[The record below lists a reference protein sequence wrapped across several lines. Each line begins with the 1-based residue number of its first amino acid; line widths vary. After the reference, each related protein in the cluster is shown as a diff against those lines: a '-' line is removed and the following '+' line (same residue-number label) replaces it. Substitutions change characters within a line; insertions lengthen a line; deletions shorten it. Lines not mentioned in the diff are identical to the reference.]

1 MNECVTQAPDE
12 RKEQLRQWAA
22 RALQSGH
29 ESLRVPPLEATL
41 HLQALSGDAG
51 FRRYFRTDTAPTL
64 IAVDSPPSKTNVN
77 RFVALADYLRRNGIH
92 TPLVIAADVE
102 HGYMLL
108 EDLGDTQL
116 LRDLNPDSVSGLY
129 AEVMN
134 ELLCLQQIPRQ
145 EGLFPPYNRELLHM
159 EMRLLPEWLIGK
171 LLQRELSEE
180 ENQLIEH
187 TFAHLLDSATSQPQV
202 LVHRDYHSR
211 NLMIRDGERPGVV
224 DFQDAVWGPVTYDLA
239 SLLRDCYIRWPQEQ
253 VENWALA
260 YATNAVDAGVIPEVA
275 PETFLRW
282 FDWIGLQ
289 RHFKVLGLFPRLYLR
304 DGKHGYLPDL
314 PLVIRYT
321 FEVCDKYAEL
331 QPFARWF
338 RAEIMP
344 LIEQQDWY
352 RDYRIAGERQPADT
366 TVTP

>member
-1 MNECVTQAPDE
+1 MNECVSQVQDE
-12 RKEQLRQWAA
+12 RRDQLRQWAV
-22 RALQSGH
+22 RALQAGH
-29 ESLRVPPLEATL
+29 EPLQLPPLENTL
-41 HLQALSGDAG
+41 HLQPLSGDAG
-51 FRRYFRTDTAPTL
+51 FRRYFRTDTTPSL
-64 IAVDSPPSKTNVN
+64 IAVDSPPGKTNVS

-92 TPLVIAADVE
+92 TPLVISADIE

-116 LRDLNPDSVSGLY
+116 LRELDDDSVSGLY
-129 AEVMN
+129 AEVMS
-134 ELLCLQQIPRQ
+134 ELLCLQQISRQ

-159 EMRLLPEWLIGK
+159 EMRLLPEWLVGK

-180 ENQLIEH
+180 ENQLLER
-187 TFAHLLDSATSQPQV
+187 TFAHLLDSASSQPQV

-239 SLLRDCYIRWPQEQ
+239 SLLRDCYIRWPREQ

-260 YATNAVDAGVIPEVA
+260 YASTAMDAGVIPQVNGK
-275 PETFLRW
+275 TFLRW

-321 FEVCDKYAEL
+321 LEVCDKYEEM
-331 QPFARWF
+331 QPFAQWF
-338 RAEIMP
+338 RTELLP

-352 RDYRIAGERQPADT
+352 RDYRTAGDRRNVET
-366 TVTP
+366 ESS

>member
-12 RKEQLRQWAA
+12 RREQLRLWAA

-29 ESLRVPPLEATL
+29 DTLQVPPLESSL
-41 HLQALSGDAG
+41 HLLPLSGDAG
-51 FRRYFRTDTAPTL
+51 FRRYFRTDTSPAL
-64 IAVDSPPSKTNVN
+64 IAVDSPPEKTNVK

-92 TPLVIAADVE
+92 TPLVIAADIE
-102 HGYMLL
+102 QGYMLL

-116 LRDLNPDSVSGLY
+116 LRELNADSVSGLY

-134 ELLCLQQIPRQ
+134 ELLGLQQITRA

-171 LLQRELSEE
+171 LLQRELSDA
-180 ENQLIEH
+180 ENQLLER
-187 TFAHLLDSATSQPQV
+187 TFAHLLDSASAQPQV

-239 SLLRDCYIRWPQEQ
+239 SLLRDCYIRWPQDQ

-260 YATNAVDAGVIPEVA
+260 YASSAIDAGVIPPVA

-282 FDWIGLQ
+282 FDWMGLQ

-321 FEVCDKYAEL
+321 LEVCDKYSEL
-331 QPFARWF
+331 QPFANWF
-338 RAEIMP
+338 REEILP
-344 LIEQQDWY
+344 LIEKQDWY
-352 RDYRIAGERQPADT
+352 RDYRTAGERQAVETELPE
-366 TVTP
+366 

>member
-1 MNECVTQAPDE
+1 MNECVTQVPDE
-12 RKEQLRQWAA
+12 RREQLRLWAA
-22 RALQSGH
+22 RALESGH
-29 ESLRVPPLEATL
+29 DELQVPPLASTL
-41 HLQALSGDAG
+41 GLLPLSGDAG
-51 FRRYFRTDTAPTL
+51 FRRYFRTDTSPAL

-92 TPLVIAADVE
+92 TPLVIAADIE
-102 HGYMLL
+102 QGFMLL

-116 LRDLNPDSVSGLY
+116 LRELNSDSVSGLY

-134 ELLCLQQIPRQ
+134 ELLCLQQISRP
-145 EGLFPPYNRELLHM
+145 EGMFPPYDRALLHM

-171 LLQRELSEE
+171 LLQREVSEE
-180 ENQLIEH
+180 ENQLIER
-187 TFAHLLDSATSQPQV
+187 TFAHLLDSASSQPQV

-211 NLMIRDGERPGVV
+211 NLMILEGERPGVV

-239 SLLRDCYIRWPQEQ
+239 SLLRDCYIRWPREQ

-260 YATNAVDAGVIPEVA
+260 YAAIAVDAGVIPEVE

-321 FEVCDKYAEL
+321 LEVCDKYPEL
-331 QPFARWF
+331 QPFADWF
-338 RAEIMP
+338 RKEILP
-344 LIEQQDWY
+344 LVEKQDWY
-352 RDYRIAGERQPADT
+352 RDYHTAGERQATETDIPE
-366 TVTP
+366 